1 VDAVVVTGNVGWR
14 NADRPANGTQFEVY
28 GPEGRW
34 NPEPGGSSLIDALV
48 DAGAG
53 EGDRLIVIAV
63 PRSEDA
69 DGIEASVREVLTGK
83 RKPSGG
89 SVTVHMSPPPPTV
102 VYVPVPVDRMRA

>member
-14 NADRPANGTQFEVY
+14 NADRPANGTQFEAY

-34 NPEPGGSSLIDALV
+34 NPGPGGSSLIDALV
-48 DAGAG
+48 DAGAV

-63 PRSEDA
+63 PRAENA
-69 DGIEASVREVLTGK
+69 DRIEASVRELISGK
-83 RKPSGG
+83 RKASGG
-89 SVTVHMSPPPPTV
+89 SVTVHMSPPPAV